1 MAITAVIF
9 DVFGTTLR
17 IASPSHPY
25 RQLLREGAKHGR
37 RPTSGDAHKLMTLD
51 AGIREAADYL
61 GIHVTPS
68 RMSEIE
74 SDLQRE
80 IESIEVFQDALD
92 GITLL
97 RQHGIATAACSNLA
111 APYGPA
117 VKSLLPELNAYS
129 FSYELGLTKPAPVI
143 YRAVCRDLG
152 VVPGHLFGDSAQ
164 VAMIGDSPRCDRDGP
179 RAVGIKGFHLDRSGT
194 GAIRDLLQFAELV
207 VAQPTETSQSPG
219 SLKWNSPRE
228 LGR

>member
-9 DVFGTTLR
+9 DAFGTTLR
-17 IASPSHPY
+17 ITSPSHPY

-37 RPTSGDAHKLMTLD
+37 RPTSGDVHKLLTLD
-51 AGIREAADYL
+51 AGIREAADHL
-61 GIHVTPS
+61 GIQIAPS
-68 RMSEIE
+68 RMAEIE

-92 GITLL
+92 AITLL
-97 RQHGIATAACSNLA
+97 REHGIANAVCSNLA

-117 VKSLLPELNAYS
+117 VKRLLPDLNAYA
-129 FSYELGLTKPAPVI
+129 FSYELRVTKPDPVI

-152 VVPGHLFGDSAQ
+152 VVPGHLFGDVAQ

-179 RAVGIKGFHLDRSGT
+179 RAVGIKGFYLDRNQT
-194 GAIRDLLQFAELV
+194 GSIRNLLNYAKLV
-207 VAQPTETSQSPG
+207 I
-219 SLKWNSPRE
+219 RE
-228 LGR
+228 Q